1 MTVRLF
7 AGDNRAAMRSLWQ
20 DAVPVT
26 AIYADCIYESLDF
39 RWIGDAHKLLKP
51 NGVFFVQTDYHTV
64 YPMKLYCD
72 QVFGADNF
80 INHLI
85 YIQEW
90 GGVPKRAFP
99 RKHDDILFYAKGKEY
114 KWYSDR
120 IQIPKVTAGTAFDKK
135 GTGLK
140 TPCDVFYDLG
150 NFSTMD
156 KERIKGDD
164 GKNIQWQK
172 PLKLINRLL
181 LPTTD
186 VGDMVLDPFLGTGT
200 TGVWSVMQNRD
211 FIGIEEDLE
220 ILEIARERI
229 ART

>member
-1 MTVRLF
+1 MSVRLF
-7 AGDNRAAMRSLWQ
+7 KGDNRTVLYKLWMDAIYV
-20 DAVPVT
+20 DAV
-26 AIYADCIYESLDF
+26 YADCIYESNDF
-39 RWIGDAHKLLKP
+39 NWIAESYRILKP
-51 NGVFFVQTDYHTV
+51 NGVFFVQTDYHSV
-64 YPMKLYCD
+64 YMMKLFCD
-72 QVFGADNF
+72 KIFGEDNF

-99 RKHDDILFYAKGKEY
+99 RKHDDILFYVKGEDY
-114 KWYSDR
+114 KWYPDR
-120 IQIPKVTAGTAFDKK
+120 IQIPKATAGTAFDKK
-135 GTGLK
+135 GTGMK

-156 KERIKGDD
+156 SERVKGED

-172 PLKLINRLL
+172 PLKLVERLL

-186 VGDMVLDPFLGTGT
+186 VGDVILDPFLGSGT
-200 TGVWSVMQNRD
+200 TGVWAVQNNRD
-211 FIGIEEDLE
+211 FLGIEIDAS

-229 ART
+229 ANT

>member
-7 AGDNRAAMRSLWQ
+7 KGNNQSVLNTLWM
-20 DAVPVT
+20 DAVYVD
-26 AIYADCIYESLDF
+26 AIYADCIYEEVNF
-39 RWIGDAHKLLKP
+39 TWIAEAHRILKP
-51 NGVFFVQTDYHTV
+51 NGVFFVQTDQHTV
-64 YPMKLYCD
+64 YMMKLFCD
-72 QVFGADNF
+72 KIFGVDNF

-90 GGVPKRAFP
+90 GGVPKKAFP
-99 RKHDDILFYAKGKEY
+99 RKHDDILFYAKGEDY
-114 KWYSDR
+114 KWYADR
-120 IQIPKVTAGTAFDKK
+120 IQIPKATAGTAFDKK

-150 NFSTMD
+150 NFSTMS
-156 KERIKGDD
+156 KERVKGED
-164 GKNIQWQK
+164 GKNMQWQK

-200 TGVWSVMQNRD
+200 TAVWSIMNNRD
-211 FIGIEEDLE
+211 FIGIEEDE
-220 ILEIARERI
+220 TILEIARERI
-229 ART
+229 AST

>member
-7 AGDNRAAMRSLWQ
+7 KGDNRTVLYKLWMDAIYV
-20 DAVPVT
+20 DAV
-26 AIYADCIYESLDF
+26 YADCIYESTDF
-39 RWIGDAHKLLKP
+39 NWIAESYRIMKP
-51 NGVFFVQTDYHTV
+51 NGVFFVQTDYHSV
-64 YPMKLYCD
+64 YMMKLFCD
-72 QVFGADNF
+72 KIFGEENF

-90 GGVPKRAFP
+90 GGVPKKAFP
-99 RKHDDILFYAKGKEY
+99 RKHDDILFYTKGENY
-114 KWYSDR
+114 KWYPDR
-120 IQIPKVTAGTAFDKK
+120 IQIPKATAGTAFDKK
-135 GTGLK
+135 GTGMK

-156 KERIKGDD
+156 SERVKDEN

-172 PLKLINRLL
+172 PLKLVERLL

-186 VGDMVLDPFLGTGT
+186 VGDVILDPFLGSGT
-200 TGVWSVMQNRD
+200 TGVWAVQNNRD
-211 FIGIEEDLE
+211 FLGIEIDAS

-229 ART
+229 ANA